1 MKHRV
6 RRVVGIILLL
16 LAVAVIV
23 YYTAE
28 VIIARAN
35 TPRIVGEVYASG
47 RIETEMETLS
57 QRQID
62 ILLAVEDP
70 GFYRHHG
77 VDFSTPGAG
86 WTTITQG
93 LAKKFY
99 FSDFQ
104 QGIQKIK
111 QTLCA
116 WLALNPLVSKQTQ
129 LELYIN
135 LMCFGNGV
143 YGLHDAAQFYFG
155 KTVPELSEREFISL
169 VACLIDPAGLNPKDH
184 SAEND
189 TRVAR
194 IQKLLSGEYTPQDV
208 FDITYEGAG

>member
-6 RRVVGIILLL
+6 RRIIGLVAALLI
-16 LAVAVIV
+16 VAVIV
-23 YYTAE
+23 YYGIE
-28 VIIARAN
+28 VILARAN
-35 TPRIVGEVYASG
+35 TQRVVDGIYTSG
-47 RIETEMETLS
+47 KIETQVETLS

-70 GFYRHHG
+70 GFYSHHG
-77 VDFSTPGAG
+77 VDFITPGAG

-99 FSDFQ
+99 FADFQ

-116 WLALNPLVSKQTQ
+116 WLALDPLVGKETQ

-135 LMCFGNGV
+135 LMYFGNGI
-143 YGLHDAAQFYFG
+143 YGLHDAAQYYYG
-155 KTVPELSEREFISL
+155 KTIPGLTEHEYISL
-169 VACLIDPAGLNPKDH
+169 IACLIDPEGLNVKDH
-184 SAEND
+184 VAQNALRV
-189 TRVAR
+189 TR
-194 IQKLLSGEYTPQDV
+194 IESLLTGEFTPDGV
-208 FDITYEGAG
+208 FDITYEGAD